1 MDFNV
6 TDFVLGVAS
15 GAIVVLSIAYPRVG
29 RIVARTLSV
38 ALIAGGVGLLTWAI
52 DSLVRG
58 DALRAMVWGCFSLSE
73 PSEAIGA
80 GTGLLIGGG
89 LALLLSFSRGRG
101 LEEGLSSR
109 SSRVHG

>member
-6 TDFVLGVAS
+6 TSFVLGVTI
-15 GAIVVLSIAYPRVG
+15 GALVVLAIAYPRVG

-52 DSLVRG
+52 DGLIRDGV
-58 DALRAMVWGCFSLSE
+58 LRTMVCVGQFTITE

-80 GTGLLIGGG
+80 GAGLLIGGG
-89 LALLLSFSRGRG
+89 LALLLSFFGRS
-101 LEEGLSSR
+101 E
-109 SSRVHG
+109 